1 MCYIIYFLGKYTKKV
16 NSGEIIEGFLERFFI
31 LLQMKTLCR

>member
-1 MCYIIYFLGKYTKKV
+1 MCHIIYFLGKYTKKV
-16 NSGEIIEGFLERFFI
+16 KRDEGFDGFFRVFLL